1 MRQPHRVVIV
11 GFPPAQMLDI
21 TGPLDVFTAAN
32 QAAAAAGLAQ
42 PYEVTLAAPGG
53 GLLATSSGV
62 PLHASRDVFDASLDA
77 DTVLL
82 AGGPGARSMP
92 ADAKLVAALD
102 ALCRRTAR
110 VGSICTGAFA
120 LAATGSLTQRRATTH
135 WAHFDEFA
143 TAFPDV
149 RIDRDA
155 LFVSDGKFHSSAG
168 VSAGIDSA
176 IALVEHDLG
185 RAMALEVARE
195 LVVFLRRPGGQ
206 AQFSAQLAAEVG
218 ADDPDRF
225 GELTRWI
232 AENLEGDLSVEI
244 LAERSAMSPR
254 NFARRFIAAMKVAP
268 AKYVQMLRIDAA
280 RRQLSDGDLPVARV
294 AGRCGFASAEAMR
307 LAFQRH
313 LNVTPTDFRARFQS
327 AAAPDAGLVQP
338 TRKNPG
344 LAPTGARPGAAA

>member
-1 MRQPHRVVIV
+1 MQQPHRVVIV
-11 GFPPAQMLDI
+11 GFAPAQMLDI

-32 QAAAAAGLAQ
+32 SAAVTSGLAP
-42 PYEVTLAAPGG
+42 PYQVELAAPAA

-62 PLHASRDVFDASLDA
+62 PIFASRDVFDPALEA

-82 AGGPGARSMP
+82 AGGPGARSM
-92 ADAKLVAALD
+92 AGDVRLVGALA

-110 VGSICTGAFA
+110 VASICTGAFA
-120 LAATGSLTQRRATTH
+120 LASTGALEQRRATTH

-143 TAFPDV
+143 AAFPNV

-176 IALVEHDLG
+176 LALVEHDLG
-185 RAMALEVARE
+185 RAVALEVARE
-195 LVVFLRRPGGQ
+195 LVVFLKRPGGQ
-206 AQFSAQLAAEVG
+206 SQFSAQLAAEVG

-232 AENLEGDLSVEI
+232 SDHLESDLSVEI

-254 NFARRFIAAMKVAP
+254 NFARRFIEAMKVAP
-268 AKYVQMLRIDAA
+268 ARYVQMLRIDAA
-280 RRQLSDGDLPVARV
+280 RRQLSGSDLPVARI

-313 LNVTPTDFRARFQS
+313 LNVTPSDFRARFQS
-327 AAAPDAGLVQP
+327 AG
-338 TRKNPG
+338 G
-344 LAPTGARPGAAA
+344 GEARG

>member
-1 MRQPHRVVIV
+1 MQQPHRIVIV

-21 TGPLDVFTAAN
+21 TGPLDVFTGANSAAV
-32 QAAAAAGLAQ
+32 AAGLPA
-42 PYEVTLAAPGG
+42 PYAVELAAPGA

-62 PLHASRDVFDASLDA
+62 PIHASRDVFDAALAA
-77 DTVLL
+77 DTLLL
-82 AGGPGARSMP
+82 AGGQGARAMP
-92 ADAKLVAALD
+92 ADAKLVGALA
-102 ALCRRTAR
+102 ALCRRSPR
-110 VGSICTGAFA
+110 VASICTGAFA
-120 LAATGSLTQRRATTH
+120 LAATGSLEQRRATTH
-135 WAHFDEFA
+135 WGHFDEFA
-143 TAFPDV
+143 AAFPNV

-155 LFVSDGKFHSSAG
+155 LFVSDGKFHTSAG

-176 IALVEHDLG
+176 LALVEHDLG
-185 RAMALEVARE
+185 RAIALEVARE
-195 LVVFLRRPGGQ
+195 LVVFLKRPGGQ
-206 AQFSAQLAAEVG
+206 SQFSAQLAADVG

-232 AENLEGDLSVEI
+232 ADHLDGDLSVEI

-280 RRQLSDGDLPVARV
+280 RRHLSEGDLPVARI

-327 AAAPDAGLVQP
+327 AVG
-338 TRKNPG
+338 
-344 LAPTGARPGAAA
+344 GAARG

>member
-1 MRQPHRVVIV
+1 MPHPHRVVIV
-11 GFPPAQMLDI
+11 GFAPAMMLDI

-32 QAAAAAGLAQ
+32 EAAECAGLAP
-42 PYEVTLAAPGG
+42 PYQVELAAPET
-53 GLLATSSGV
+53 GLLATTSGV
-62 PLHASRDVFDASLDA
+62 PIHASRSVYDAGLQA

-82 AGGPGARSMP
+82 AGGPGARRMP
-92 ADAKLVAALD
+92 ADTRLVGALAAL
-102 ALCRRTAR
+102 CERTAR

-120 LAATGSLTQRRATTH
+120 LASTGALDRRRATTH

-143 TAFPDV
+143 AAFPHV

-155 LFVSDGKFHSSAG
+155 LFISDGKYHSSAG

-176 IALVEHDLG
+176 LAMVEHDLG
-185 RAMALEVARE
+185 RPAALAVARE
-195 LVVFLRRPGGQ
+195 LVMFLKRPGGQ
-206 AQFSAQLAAEVG
+206 SQFSAQLAAEVG

-232 AENLEGDLSVEI
+232 AGHLDEELTVEL
-244 LAERSAMSPR
+244 LAERCAMSPR
-254 NFARRFIAAMKVAP
+254 NFARRFIEAMQVAP
-268 AKYVQMLRIDAA
+268 GKYVQMLRIDAA
-280 RRQLSDGDLPVARV
+280 RRQLSESDVAVARI

-327 AAAPDAGLVQP
+327 AG
-338 TRKNPG
+338 G
-344 LAPTGARPGAAA
+344 

>member
-1 MRQPHRVVIV
+1 MPQPHRIVIV
-11 GFPPAQMLDI
+11 GFAPAQMLDI

-32 QAAAAAGLAQ
+32 QAAAAAGLPL
-42 PYEVTLAAPGG
+42 PYEVELAAPSI

-62 PLHASRDVFDASLDA
+62 SIHASRDVFDPALDA

-92 ADAKLVAALD
+92 ADPKLVSALA

-120 LAATGSLTQRRATTH
+120 LASTGALEQRRATTH

-143 TAFPDV
+143 AAFPNV
-149 RIDRDA
+149 RIDRDS
-155 LFVSDGKFHSSAG
+155 LFVSDGKYHSSAG

-176 IALVEHDLG
+176 LALVEHDLG
-185 RAMALEVARE
+185 RAIALEVARE
-195 LVVFLRRPGGQ
+195 LVVFLKRPGGQ
-206 AQFSAQLAAEVG
+206 SQFSAQLAAEVG

-225 GELTRWI
+225 GDLTRWI
-232 AENLEGDLSVEI
+232 AAHLDRDLSIEV
-244 LAERSAMSPR
+244 LADRSAMSPR

-280 RRQLSDGDLPVARV
+280 RRQLSENDLPLARI
-294 AGRCGFASAEAMR
+294 ATRCGFASAEAMR
-307 LAFQRH
+307 LAFHRH
-313 LNVTPTDFRARFQS
+313 MNVTPSDFRARFQTT
-327 AAAPDAGLVQP
+327 AGAQAGAPAGP
-338 TRKNPG
+338 
-344 LAPTGARPGAAA
+344 

>member
-1 MRQPHRVVIV
+1 MQQPHRVVIV
-11 GFPPAQMLDI
+11 GFAPAQMLDI
-21 TGPLDVFTAAN
+21 TGPLDVFAAAN
-32 QAAAAAGLAQ
+32 GAAVASGLAP
-42 PYEVTLAAPGG
+42 PYQIELAAPAAGP
-53 GLLATSSGV
+53 LATTSGV
-62 PLHASRDVFDASLDA
+62 PIFASRDVFDPALEA
-77 DTVLL
+77 DTLLL
-82 AGGPGARSMP
+82 AGGPGARSMVH
-92 ADAKLVAALD
+92 DRKLVGALA

-110 VGSICTGAFA
+110 VASICTGAFPLASTGA
-120 LAATGSLTQRRATTH
+120 LEQRRATTH

-143 TAFPDV
+143 AAFPNV

-176 IALVEHDLG
+176 LALVEHDLG

-195 LVVFLRRPGGQ
+195 LVVFLKRPGGQ
-206 AQFSAQLAAEVG
+206 SQFSAQLAAEVG
-218 ADDPDRF
+218 AADPDRF

-232 AENLEGDLSVEI
+232 SEHLDSDLSVEM

-254 NFARRFIAAMKVAP
+254 NFARRFIESMKVAP

-280 RRQLSDGDLPVARV
+280 RRQLSGSDLPVARI

-327 AAAPDAGLVQP
+327 AG
-338 TRKNPG
+338 G
-344 LAPTGARPGAAA
+344 GEARG